1 MTRPADMA
9 ACDVEARVAAHCT
22 TARLVGRR
30 GDICR
35 TMRAPATCVCTLA
48 PRTMSACV
56 ETDSAKYC
64 ISRLEPSD
72 AHAQPFS
79 LTRCLAGLASD
90 PSAGRFFGRGLA
102 LVSGGFG
109 TDLTPLALGL
119 GGAAPGWAAADFAA
133 GFGLALGR
141 PV

>member
-1 MTRPADMA
+1 MA
-9 ACDVEARVAAHCT
+9 AYDAEARVVAHCT
-22 TARLVGRR
+22 TAGLIGRR
-30 GDICR
+30 GDVWRTAPCKPRPRACAPLHLAR
-35 TMRAPATCVCTLA
+35 TMG
-48 PRTMSACV
+48 ACV
-56 ETDSAKYC
+56 GTDSAKNC